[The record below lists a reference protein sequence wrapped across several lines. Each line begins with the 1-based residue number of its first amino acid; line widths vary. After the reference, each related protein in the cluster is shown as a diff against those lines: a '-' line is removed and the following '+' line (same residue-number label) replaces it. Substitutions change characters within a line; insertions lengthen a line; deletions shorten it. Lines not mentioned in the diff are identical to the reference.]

1 MTREEILE
9 GNKLIAEF
17 MGFSNVE
24 VFNNSLL
31 LSHPIEGIWYY
42 DPLWYLDYHKDW
54 SILMPVV
61 DKINNVWFNLS
72 RTRQKQIEITFRAIQ
87 NRILLV
93 NLSESHRLVIKFIK
107 WHKI

>member
-1 MTREEILE
+1 MEIRKIEITEQDREL
-9 GNKLIAEF
+9 LSDF
-17 MGFSNVE
+17 MGESYPLE
-24 VFNNSLL
+24 IDFN
-31 LSHPIEGIWYY
+31 W
-42 DPLWYLDYHKDW
+42 
-54 SILMPVV
+54 LMPVV

-107 WHKI
+107 WHKSNPNE